1 MKENNIQVNSVR
13 AWFLAARP
21 KTLTGA
27 AVPVMIAVGMAFYNT
42 NVQNT
47 SFWFPAILCFLF
59 AFCMQIDANFI
70 NDYYDFLK
78 GGDGEDRLG
87 PERACA
93 QGWITLPAM
102 KRGIII
108 TTILSG
114 LTGLPLIIYGGLNMI
129 LIGLA
134 CILFCFLYTV
144 SFSRRGL
151 GDLLVLV
158 FFGIVPVCTTYY
170 ILCGQ
175 CPLSVILLSLACG
188 IVIDTLLVLNNYRD
202 REQDRRH
209 GKITLLVRL
218 SVKGGQLLY
227 LYSGLAG
234 ALIALITLMHVQLYG
249 GLPLLIYMALHII
262 TWLHMKKIGTGRKL
276 NIILGETARNIF
288 FFGLLIAIPLFFIR

>member
-1 MKENNIQVNSVR
+1 MKEENIRVNSGR
-13 AWFLAARP
+13 AWLLAARP

-27 AVPVMIAVGMAFYNT
+27 AVPVIIATGMAFQDT
-42 NVQNT
+42 CMHGL
-47 SFWFPAILCFLF
+47 SFWLPAILCFLF

-87 PERACA
+87 PKRACA

-102 KRGIII
+102 KRGIVV

-114 LTGLPLIIYGGLNMI
+114 LAGLPLIIYGGIDMI
-129 LIGLA
+129 FIGLS
-134 CILFCFLYTV
+134 CIVFCFLYTI

-151 GDLLVLV
+151 GDILVLV

-170 ILCGQ
+170 ILSKQ
-175 CPLSVILLSLACG
+175 CTIYVVLLAAACG

-227 LYSGLAG
+227 LYLGLAG
-234 ALIALITLMHVQLYG
+234 ALMALLTLLFLQFYS
-249 GLPLLIYMALHII
+249 GLLLIIYMGVHIK
-262 TWLHMKKIGTGRKL
+262 TWLHMKKIGYGHQL
-276 NIILGETARNIF
+276 NTILGETARNIF
-288 FFGLLIAIPLFFIR
+288 VFGLLTALPLFFL

>member
-1 MKENNIQVNSVR
+1 MLEDNVRTNSAR
-13 AWFLAARP
+13 AWLLAARP

-27 AVPVMIAVGMAFYNT
+27 AVPVMIAVGMAYKAAPFT
-42 NVQNT
+42 T
-47 SFWFPAILCFLF
+47 FDFWWPAILCFLF

-87 PERACA
+87 PKRACA

-102 KRGIII
+102 KRGIIL

-114 LTGLPLIIYGGLNMI
+114 LTGLPLILYGGWDMI
-129 LIGLA
+129 FIGLA
-134 CILFCFLYTV
+134 CILFCFLYTI

-158 FFGIVPVCTTYY
+158 FFGLVPVCATYY
-170 ILCGQ
+170 ILCGT
-175 CPLSVILLSLACG
+175 CPLEIVLLSLACG

-202 REQDRRH
+202 REQDKRH

-218 SVKGGQLLY
+218 SPEAGQRLY
-227 LYSGLAG
+227 LWLGWAG
-234 ALIALITLMHVQLYG
+234 ALLACLTLLYKEEYG
-249 GLPLLIYMALHII
+249 AFLLAGYCFVHFK
-262 TWLHMKKIGTGRKL
+262 TWQHLKRIGSGREL
-276 NIILGETARNIF
+276 NVILGETARNIF
-288 FFGLLIAIPLFFIR
+288 IFGLLIALPLFFI